1 GRCRQRRRR
10 GSGPARPSR
19 EWGMTLLSGEGITVD
34 LPPGWEGAIGQSTE
48 LADGAVR
55 NVVAHFA
62 SFPLPPRR
70 GDFGGG
76 AVDLMEEN
84 DALVVLFD
92 YGSSAVGSALFAFDG
107 LPTINVGDFDRDILQ
122 KSIPGQSGVQRFFTV
137 SGRAFCLYV
146 VVGSHIDR
154 SEILPAVQHLLES
167 VRIT

>member
-1 GRCRQRRRR
+1 
-10 GSGPARPSR
+10 
-19 EWGMTLLSGEGITVD
+19 MTRLSGEGIKVD
-34 LPPGWEGAIGQSTE
+34 LPPGWEGAIGRSSE
-48 LADGAVR
+48 LEDGAVR

-76 AVDLMEEN
+76 AVDLMQPD

-92 YGSSAVGSALFAFDG
+92 YGASAVGSALFAFEG
-107 LPTINVGDFDRDILQ
+107 LPTIDARDFDRDILQ
-122 KSIPGQSGVQRFFTV
+122 KSIRGQSGVQRFFTV

-154 SEILPAVQHLLES
+154 AEILPEVRRLLDS

>member
-1 GRCRQRRRR
+1 MSFLR
-10 GSGPARPSR
+10 
-19 EWGMTLLSGEGITVD
+19 GEGIAVE
-34 LPPGWEGAIGQSTE
+34 LPPGWEGAIGRSTE
-48 LADGAVR
+48 LPDGAQR

-76 AVDLMEEN
+76 AVDLMDAG

-92 YGSSAVGSALFAFDG
+92 YGQSAVGSALFASEG
-107 LPTINVGDFDRDILQ
+107 VPSVTASDFDRDILQ

-137 SGRAFCLYV
+137 AGRAFCLYA

-154 SEILPAVQHLLES
+154 AEVIPAVNQVLES
-167 VRIT
+167 LRIS

>member
-1 GRCRQRRRR
+1 
-10 GSGPARPSR
+10 
-19 EWGMTLLSGEGITVD
+19 MTRLSGEGITVD
-34 LPPGWEGAIGQSTE
+34 LPPGWEGAIGQSRE
-48 LADGAVR
+48 LDDGAVR

-76 AVDLMEEN
+76 AVDLMEAN

-92 YGSSAVGSALFAFDG
+92 YGASAVGSALFAFEG
-107 LPTINVGDFDRDILQ
+107 LPAIEAQDLDRDILQ

-154 SEILPAVQHLLES
+154 AEILPTVNQLLKS
-167 VRIT
+167 VRIS

>member
-1 GRCRQRRRR
+1 
-10 GSGPARPSR
+10 
-19 EWGMTLLSGEGITVD
+19 MTSLSGEGISVE
-34 LPPGWEGAIGQSTE
+34 LPPGWEGAIGHSDE
-48 LADGAVR
+48 LEDGAVR

-76 AVDLMEEN
+76 AVDLMEAT

-92 YGSSAVGSALFAFDG
+92 YGASAVGSALFALEG
-107 LPTINVGDFDRDILQ
+107 LPTIGPRDFDRDILQ

-154 SEILPAVQHLLES
+154 TEILREVQQLLGS
-167 VRIT
+167 VRIS

>member
-1 GRCRQRRRR
+1 MSQ
-10 GSGPARPSR
+10 
-19 EWGMTLLSGEGITVD
+19 LSGEGISVD
-34 LPPGWEGAIGQSTE
+34 LPPGWEGAIGQSSE
-48 LADGAVR
+48 LEDGAVR

-76 AVDLMEEN
+76 AVDLMEAN

-92 YGSSAVGSALFAFDG
+92 YGASAVGSALFASEG
-107 LPTINVGDFDRDILQ
+107 LPPIAARDFDREILQ

-154 SEILPAVQHLLES
+154 AEILPGVTQLLET
-167 VRIT
+167 VRIS

>member
-1 GRCRQRRRR
+1 
-10 GSGPARPSR
+10 
-19 EWGMTLLSGEGITVD
+19 MTRLSGEGISVD
-34 LPPGWEGAIGQSTE
+34 LPPGWEGAIDRSSN
-48 LADGAVR
+48 LKDGAVR

-76 AVDLMEEN
+76 AVDLMEPD

-92 YGSSAVGSALFAFDG
+92 YGASAVGSALFAFEG
-107 LPTINVGDFDRDILQ
+107 LPTIDVRDFDRDVLQ
-122 KSIPGQSGVQRFFTV
+122 KSIPGQSGAQRFFTV

-154 SEILPAVQHLLES
+154 AEILPEVHQLLES

>member
-1 GRCRQRRRR
+1 
-10 GSGPARPSR
+10 
-19 EWGMTLLSGEGITVD
+19 MTRLSGEGITVN
-34 LPPGWEGAIGQSTE
+34 LPPGWEGAIGRSSE
-48 LADGAVR
+48 LEDGAIR

-76 AVDLMEEN
+76 AVDLMDAN

-92 YGSSAVGSALFAFDG
+92 YGASAIGSALFAAEG
-107 LPTINVGDFDRDILQ
+107 LPAIDARDFDRDILQ

-154 SEILPAVQHLLES
+154 AEILHGVNQLLES
-167 VRIT
+167 VRIS

>member
-1 GRCRQRRRR
+1 
-10 GSGPARPSR
+10 
-19 EWGMTLLSGEGITVD
+19 MTRLSGEGITVD
-34 LPPGWEGAIGQSTE
+34 LPPGWEGAIGRSSE
-48 LADGAVR
+48 LEDGAIR

-76 AVDLMEEN
+76 AVDLMEPD

-92 YGSSAVGSALFAFDG
+92 YGASAVGSALFASEE
-107 LPTINVGDFDRDILQ
+107 LPIVTTGDFDRDILQ

-146 VVGSHIDR
+146 VVGSHIYRD
-154 SEILPAVQHLLES
+154 EILHGVNHLL
-167 VRIT
+167 

>member
-1 GRCRQRRRR
+1 
-10 GSGPARPSR
+10 
-19 EWGMTLLSGEGITVD
+19 MTTLFGEGISVE
-34 LPPGWEGAIGQSTE
+34 LPPGWEGVIGHSDE
-48 LADGAVR
+48 LEDGAVR

-76 AVDLMEEN
+76 AVDLMEAD

-92 YGSSAVGSALFAFDG
+92 YGQSAVGSALFASEG
-107 LPTINVGDFDRDILQ
+107 LPAIDARDFDRDILQ

-154 SEILPAVQHLLES
+154 AEILPGVNQLLRT
-167 VRIT
+167 VRIS

>member
-1 GRCRQRRRR
+1 
-10 GSGPARPSR
+10 
-19 EWGMTLLSGEGITVD
+19 MTQLSGEGISVE
-34 LPPGWEGAIGQSTE
+34 LPSGWEGAIGRSTE
-48 LADGAVR
+48 LPDGAQR

-76 AVDLMEEN
+76 AVDLMDAG

-92 YGSSAVGSALFAFDG
+92 YGQSAVGSALFASEG
-107 LPTINVGDFDRDILQ
+107 VPSVIASDFDRDILQ

-137 SGRAFCLYV
+137 AGRAICLYV

-154 SEILPAVQHLLES
+154 AEVIPAVNQLLES
-167 VRIT
+167 VHIS

>member
-1 GRCRQRRRR
+1 VTR
-10 GSGPARPSR
+10 
-19 EWGMTLLSGEGITVD
+19 LSGEGISVD
-34 LPPGWEGAIGQSTE
+34 LPPGWEGAIGHSSE

-55 NVVAHFA
+55 GVVAHFA

-76 AVDLMEEN
+76 AVDLMEPD

-92 YGSSAVGSALFAFDG
+92 YGASALGSALFAFEG
-107 LPTINVGDFDRDILQ
+107 LPTIEARDFDRDILQ
-122 KSIPGQSGVQRFFTV
+122 KSIRGQSGVQRFFTV

-154 SEILPAVQHLLES
+154 AQVLPQIQQLLES
-167 VRIT
+167 VRIS

>member
-1 GRCRQRRRR
+1 
-10 GSGPARPSR
+10 
-19 EWGMTLLSGEGITVD
+19 MTRLSGEGISFD
-34 LPPGWEGAIGQSTE
+34 LPAGWEGAIGRSSE

-76 AVDLMEEN
+76 AVDLMQPD

-92 YGSSAVGSALFAFDG
+92 YGASAVGSALFAFEG
-107 LPTINVGDFDRDILQ
+107 LPAISGGDFDRDILQ
-122 KSIPGQSGVQRFFTV
+122 KSIRGQSGVQRFFTV

-154 SEILPAVQHLLES
+154 AEILPQIQQLLGS
-167 VRIT
+167 VRIS

>member
-1 GRCRQRRRR
+1 
-10 GSGPARPSR
+10 
-19 EWGMTLLSGEGITVD
+19 MTTLSGEGISVE
-34 LPPGWEGAIGQSTE
+34 LPPGWEGVIGHSSE
-48 LADGAVR
+48 LEDGAVR

-76 AVDLMEEN
+76 AVDLMEAD

-92 YGSSAVGSALFAFDG
+92 YGQSAVGSALFASEG
-107 LPTINVGDFDRDILQ
+107 LPVIEARDFDRDILQ
-122 KSIPGQSGVQRFFTV
+122 KSIPGQSGVQRFFTT

-154 SEILPAVQHLLES
+154 AEILPVVNQLLET
-167 VRIT
+167 VRIS

>member
-1 GRCRQRRRR
+1 
-10 GSGPARPSR
+10 
-19 EWGMTLLSGEGITVD
+19 MTRLSGEGITVD
-34 LPPGWEGAIGQSTE
+34 LPPGWEGSIGRSSE
-48 LADGAVR
+48 LADGAIR

-76 AVDLMEEN
+76 AVDLMEGT

-92 YGSSAVGSALFAFDG
+92 YGESAVGSALFASEG
-107 LPTINVGDFDRDILQ
+107 LPMVTAGDFDRDILQ

-137 SGRAFCLYV
+137 SARAFCLYV

-154 SEILPAVQHLLES
+154 AEILPTVNQLLES
-167 VRIT
+167 LRIS